1 MTKKVNKTSV
11 TDLEKKY
18 MNILSEMTIGSKSFI
33 TLCKTAE
40 ITIKDNYQYYK
51 KYLASKNKAAHGFE
65 NLIKRPNFITKTIF
79 YKLR

>member
-1 MTKKVNKTSV
+1 
-11 TDLEKKY
+11 

-65 NLIKRPNFITKTIF
+65 NLISYTFQNYF
-79 YKLR
+79 YKKKIKFLVFC

>member
-1 MTKKVNKTSV
+1 
-11 TDLEKKY
+11 

-51 KYLASKNKAAHGFE
+51 KYLASKNKAAANKDKIFSFL
-65 NLIKRPNFITKTIF
+65 LIM
-79 YKLR
+79 LRI